1 MPELINNLLA
11 LATSVAG
18 KLVGAIIAL
27 IVGKIIIKA
36 VMKSVKKSKLMK
48 NSEPTVARFAS
59 NFIKIALNVLL
70 VIIVIGILGV
80 PMASVI
86 TVVASAGVAVGL
98 ALQGSLSNLAGGIM
112 ILIFRPFKIDNFVD
126 IAGSAGTVAD
136 IGIFYTVLKTPDNK
150 EITIPNGTVMASTI
164 TNYSVHETRRLDF
177 TLSVAYGTDVEKVK
191 AVLLDEAAKNE
202 MVLKDPA
209 PFARL
214 SNHGESSLEYTLRVW
229 SKASDYW
236 TVKFDLLENV
246 KKEFDANG
254 ISIPYPQMDVHIDNI
269 KK

>member
-18 KLVGAIIAL
+18 KIIGAIIAL
-27 IVGKIIIKA
+27 IIGKIIIKA

-136 IGIFYTVLKTPDNK
+136 IGIINTVLNTPDNK

-164 TNYSVHETRRLDF
+164 TN
-177 TLSVAYGTDVEKVK
+177 
-191 AVLLDEAAKNE
+191 
-202 MVLKDPA
+202 
-209 PFARL
+209 
-214 SNHGESSLEYTLRVW
+214 
-229 SKASDYW
+229 
-236 TVKFDLLENV
+236 
-246 KKEFDANG
+246 
-254 ISIPYPQMDVHIDNI
+254 
-269 KK
+269 